1 MTCAAASS
9 TPAAELGAMFDYI
22 IRGANIIDGSG
33 GPAYTADLAIDGGR
47 IAAVGALDGA
57 GAARVIEARGR
68 CLTPGFI
75 DIHRHAD
82 AALFRPGWGRAE
94 LAQGLT
100 TIINGN
106 CGLSLAPVR
115 GEHREALLRYL
126 SPIVGELPEGRDF
139 PTMEAYLRQAQ
150 EARPPINTLMLAGM
164 GSIRA
169 CAAGFSN
176 APLTEAEYAKVHAL
190 LEESLAGGAVGVS
203 LGLGYAPECFYDTA
217 GLIRALEPLRNGRT
231 VVSVHMRQEGD
242 GVVEALREM
251 LAVARELRFPLEI
264 SHLKAI
270 GRRNWRLAVPE
281 MLRLIDGARQ
291 EGLEVT
297 CDVYPYPAGST
308 QLIHVL
314 PPEFQAGGAEA
325 LTRALE
331 DPAQRARMRERMES
345 GEDFENISLLV
356 GFENIRATSLHR
368 PENRPFEGSSIAEI
382 AAARGQEPFDA
393 LFDLLAS
400 EHCAVSMIDFI
411 AHEEDIC
418 DILRAPFS
426 GVISDATYP
435 VGGLLHPRVY
445 GTFPRLIERYVLEKG
460 VLSLPEAVRKVT
472 RRPAELYGLAGKG
485 RIEPGADADLCLFAP
500 ENIHERDSYEHPERL
515 ASGMDWV
522 FVSGR
527 PAIEEGE
534 FTTQP

>member
-1 MTCAAASS
+1 
-9 TPAAELGAMFDYI
+9 MFDYL
-22 IRGANIIDGSG
+22 IRGASVIDGSG
-33 GPAYTADLAIDGGR
+33 GPAYDADLAIEGGR
-47 IAAVGALDGA
+47 IAAVGALEGA

-115 GEHREALLRYL
+115 GEFRQALLGYL

-139 PTMEAYLRQAQ
+139 PTMEEYLRQAR
-150 EARPPINTLMLAGM
+150 EARPPVNTLMLAGM

-169 CAAGFSN
+169 CAAGFSD
-176 APLTEAEYAKVHAL
+176 APLTDGQYAKIHAL

-217 GLIRALEPLRNGRT
+217 GLIRALEPLRDGRA

-270 GRRNWRLAVPE
+270 GRRNWRRAVPE
-281 MLRLIDGARQ
+281 MLRLIDEARQ
-291 EGLEVT
+291 EGLEVA

-325 LTRALE
+325 LTRALRE
-331 DPAQRARMRERMES
+331 PEQRAKMRARMETGS
-345 GEDFENISLLV
+345 DFENISLLV
-356 GFENIRATSLHR
+356 GFENIRATSLRR

-400 EHCAVSMIDFI
+400 EDCGVSMIDFI
-411 AHEEDIC
+411 ADEEDIR

-445 GTFPRLIERYVLEKG
+445 GAFPRLIERYVLGEG
-460 VLSLPEAVRKVT
+460 VLSLPEAVRKIT
-472 RRPAELYGLAGKG
+472 RRPAELYGLASKG
-485 RIEPGADADLCLFAP
+485 RIAPGADADLCLFDPA
-500 ENIHERDSYEHPERL
+500 NIRERDTYAQPEQP
-515 ASGMDWV
+515 AGGMDWV
-522 FVSGR
+522 FVGGR
-527 PAIEEGE
+527 PAVEEGE
-534 FTTQP
+534 FAVGAGA

>member
-1 MTCAAASS
+1 
-9 TPAAELGAMFDYI
+9 
-22 IRGANIIDGSG
+22 
-33 GPAYTADLAIDGGR
+33 
-47 IAAVGALDGA
+47 
-57 GAARVIEARGR
+57 
-68 CLTPGFI
+68 
-75 DIHRHAD
+75 
-82 AALFRPGWGRAE
+82 
-94 LAQGLT
+94 
-100 TIINGN
+100 
-106 CGLSLAPVR
+106 
-115 GEHREALLRYL
+115 
-126 SPIVGELPEGRDF
+126 
-139 PTMEAYLRQAQ
+139 
-150 EARPPINTLMLAGM
+150 
-164 GSIRA
+164 
-169 CAAGFSN
+169 
-176 APLTEAEYAKVHAL
+176 
-190 LEESLAGGAVGVS
+190 
-203 LGLGYAPECFYDTA
+203 
-217 GLIRALEPLRNGRT
+217 
-231 VVSVHMRQEGD
+231 
-242 GVVEALREM
+242 
-251 LAVARELRFPLEI
+251 
-264 SHLKAI
+264 
-270 GRRNWRLAVPE
+270 

-331 DPAQRARMRERMES
+331 DPAQRVRMRERMES

-393 LFDLLAS
+393 LFDLLTS

-500 ENIHERDSYEHPERL
+500 ENIHERDSYEHPESL

>member
-1 MTCAAASS
+1 
-9 TPAAELGAMFDYI
+9 
-22 IRGANIIDGSG
+22 
-33 GPAYTADLAIDGGR
+33 
-47 IAAVGALDGA
+47 
-57 GAARVIEARGR
+57 
-68 CLTPGFI
+68 
-75 DIHRHAD
+75 
-82 AALFRPGWGRAE
+82 
-94 LAQGLT
+94 
-100 TIINGN
+100 
-106 CGLSLAPVR
+106 
-115 GEHREALLRYL
+115 
-126 SPIVGELPEGRDF
+126 
-139 PTMEAYLRQAQ
+139 MEAYLRQAR

-217 GLIRALEPLRNGRT
+217 GLIRALEPLRNGRA

-291 EGLEVT
+291 EAWRSRAT
-297 CDVYPYPAGST
+297 ST
-308 QLIHVL
+308 PTPRARRSSSTSCLRSSRREG
-314 PPEFQAGGAEA
+314 PRA

-331 DPAQRARMRERMES
+331 DPHGARGCVSGWRAARTS
-345 GEDFENISLLV
+345 ENISLLV
-356 GFENIRATSLHR
+356 GFENIRATSLRR

-500 ENIHERDSYEHPERL
+500 ENIHERDSYEHPESL